1 MKRRDL
7 FAILT
12 VMALIGAACSGG
24 DDGSTEPSGS
34 TGTGGEPTQITLWHG
49 YGKVGVQNGVEN
61 YEALSM
67 QQLIDEFNDTH
78 DGIQVENV
86 FCCSNDNALQ
96 KVTVALQGGQQ
107 PDITYQ
113 YGTSLPQLANAPGVM
128 DLTERVQDTD
138 FAWDDFFPSSREAA
152 TVDGRVLGIPA
163 LIDNLAIVYNKDLF
177 TEAGVEEPTPD
188 WTWEDFRAAAKAL
201 TDPSNK
207 QYGFAFPADASEDTV
222 WHYDAM
228 LWQAGGDILT
238 EDQSQAAFNSEA
250 GVTALDTL
258 KDMAVTD
265 QSVYLDLQNT
275 KIDDLFNTGK
285 VGMLITGPWALSGYP
300 DVDYGVQ
307 VLPSYDGT
315 NHETIAGPDMWVLFD
330 NDEARANAAW
340 EFVKWFT
347 AAQQVEADSTTT
359 GHLPTRQSVLD
370 SPGFIEAFGKKFTG
384 NDVFAENLANVKK
397 ARPVLA
403 SYDQISQ
410 AMGRAI
416 VAVLLGES
424 ESQASLDQAAEA
436 VNGILAVPG

>member
-1 MKRRDL
+1 MKRRAL
-7 FAILT
+7 FAILV
-12 VMALIGAACSGG
+12 VMAMIGVACSGG
-24 DDGSTEPSGS
+24 DDGSTEPTGSSG
-34 TGTGGEPTQITLWHG
+34 TAGEPVEITLWHG
-49 YGKVGVQNGVEN
+49 YGQPGVRNGVEN
-61 YEALSM
+61 YEADSM
-67 QQLIDEFNDTH
+67 KALIDEFNATH
-78 DGIQVENV
+78 DDIVVENV

-128 DLTERVQDTD
+128 DLTERVQDAD
-138 FAWDDFFPSSREAA
+138 FAWDDFFEGSRAA
-152 TVDGRVLGIPA
+152 GTVDGRVLGVPA
-163 LIDNLAIVYNKDLF
+163 LIDNLAIVYNEDLF
-177 TEAGVEEPTPD
+177 AAADLEVPSAD

-201 TDPSNK
+201 TDPAKK

-228 LWQAGGDILT
+228 LWQAGGDILN
-238 EDQSQAAFNSEA
+238 EDNTQAVFNSEA
-250 GVTALDTL
+250 GVKALDTL

-275 KIDDLFNTGK
+275 KIDDLFNTGH

-300 DVDYGVQ
+300 DVNYGVQ
-307 VLPSYDGT
+307 ILPSFDGS
-315 NHETIAGPDMWVLFD
+315 NHETIAGPDMWVLFE

-347 AAQQVEADSTTT
+347 AAQQVEADSMTT

-370 SPGFIEAFGKKFTG
+370 TTGFIEAFGEKFPG

-410 AMGRAI
+410 VMGKAI
-416 VAVLLGES
+416 VSVLLGES
-424 ESQASLDQAAEA
+424 ESQAALDEAVAA
-436 VNGILAVPG
+436 VNGILAVPQ

>member
-1 MKRRDL
+1 MTRRAL
-7 FAILT
+7 IAILT
-12 VMALIGAACSGG
+12 VTALIGVACSGS
-24 DDGSTEPSGS
+24 DDDTTEPAGS
-34 TGTGGEPTQITLWHG
+34 TGTAGEPVTITLWHG

-61 YEALSM
+61 FEAGSI
-67 QQLIDEFNDTH
+67 QALIDEFNETH
-78 DGIQVENV
+78 DGIVVENV

-128 DLTERVQDTD
+128 DLTERVQDED
-138 FAWDDFFPSSREAA
+138 FAWEDFFPGSREAA
-152 TVDGRVLGIPA
+152 TVDGRVLGVPA

-177 TEAGVEEPTPD
+177 AEADIEEPTAD
-188 WTWEDFRAAAKAL
+188 WTWEDFRTAAAAL
-201 TDPSNK
+201 TDPAKK
-207 QYGFAFPADASEDTV
+207 QYGFAFPGDASEDTV

-228 LWQAGGDILT
+228 LWQAGGDILS
-238 EDQSQAAFNSEA
+238 EDGTQAAFNSEA

-258 KDMAVTD
+258 RDMAVTD
-265 QSVYLDLQNT
+265 QSMYVDLQNS

-330 NDEARANAAW
+330 NDEERANAAW

-347 AAQQVEADSTTT
+347 AAEQVEADSMAT

-370 SPGFIEAFGKKFTG
+370 TPGFTETFGEKFSG
-384 NDVFAENLANVKK
+384 NDVFAENLANVQR

-416 VAVLLGES
+416 VSVLLGES
-424 ESQASLDQAAEA
+424 ESQAALDEAAET
-436 VNGILAVPG
+436 VNGILAVPA